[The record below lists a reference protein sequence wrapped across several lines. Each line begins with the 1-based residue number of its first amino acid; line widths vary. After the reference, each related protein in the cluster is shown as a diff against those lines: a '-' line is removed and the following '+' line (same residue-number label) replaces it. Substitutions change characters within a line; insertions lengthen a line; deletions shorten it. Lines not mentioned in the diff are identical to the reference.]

1 MSAPGSRA
9 CPIRAT
15 SGAKETD
22 HLRIAAASRASA
34 NCWKPSLTQ
43 TTQIMPTRR
52 NGPTTTIPTRST
64 NCQSNMPSSASQT
77 AATPLA
83 HASPRKSPSVRPP
96 DLRGLHRIVTVK
108 RPSKRILPLKC
119 LASSCDNRCVF
130 LVTSNHNN
138 SKNHYNNCSGDKQ
151 SNSQRLI
158 PLTAIPHKE
167 ACHQQRSGET
177 TDNNAN

>member
-34 NCWKPSLTQ
+34 NCWKPSPTQ

-64 NCQSNMPSSASQT
+64 NCQSNMPSPASQT

-83 HASPRKSPSVRPP
+83 HGSPRKSPSVRPP
-96 DLRGLHRIVTVK
+96 DPRGLHRMVTPH
-108 RPSKRILPLKC
+108 RTDTDLLRENLELT
-119 LASSCDNRCVF
+119 RG
-130 LVTSNHNN
+130 LVSEHQ
-138 SKNHYNNCSGDKQ
+138 K
-151 SNSQRLI
+151 LI
-158 PLTAIPHKE
+158 QELWQLRVRAFNDPRTLFAAALLGGAKPPPVP
-167 ACHQQRSGET
+167 
-177 TDNNAN
+177 